1 MKIFTSLFLFV
12 AISIAA
18 NSQTSGQLSFSF
30 NSLAHTSY
38 SGTKYVMAVW
48 IQTGT
53 GAFVKTRLRNAGNGT
68 KDHLPTYAVNSGGS
82 AGNCLTA
89 SCNTVSATTG
99 ATFTSFGSH
108 SVVWDGTDVN
118 GAIVADGTYKI
129 TIEETWNHGGS
140 GSAIRSFTFQKGPSS
155 DIQTP
160 TADANFDAISLNW
173 TATSS
178 ADVKKNNLDAVSISP
193 NPSKDG
199 LFVIDY
205 KLASSITVYNMLGV
219 MVLPEQLKAGD
230 TGKKTLDL
238 SENANGVYL
247 VRVKDGTQIRNYRI
261 VVNK

>member
-18 NSQTSGQLSFSF
+18 NSQTPGQLSFSF
-30 NSLAHTSY
+30 NALSHTSY
-38 SGTKYVMAVW
+38 SGTKSVMAVW
-48 IQTGT
+48 IQTST
-53 GAFVKTRLRNAGNGT
+53 GAFVKTGLRNVGNGT
-68 KDHLPTYAVNSGGS
+68 KDHLQTWALNSGGS
-82 AGNCLTA
+82 ATNALSA
-89 SCNTVSATTG
+89 SCNVVSATTG
-99 ATFTSFGSH
+99 ATFTSFGTH

-118 GAIVADGTYKI
+118 GVIVADGTYKI
-129 TIEETWNHGGS
+129 TIEETWNHGTS
-140 GSAIRSFTFQKGPSS
+140 NTVVRSFTFQKGPNS
-155 DIQTP
+155 DIQSP
-160 TADANFDAISLNW
+160 TTDANFDGISLNW

-247 VRVKDGTQIRNYRI
+247 VRIKDGTQVRNYRV